1 MRGVRG
7 LLIVACLLLL
17 SVGVHGDSY
26 VPMASATV
34 GPDRVV
40 GAVAARGR
48 LQQLAPAP
56 PPATT
61 TALEGDTAAI
71 VPSDYLDEA
80 NAWRA
85 EVGAPALEWDD
96 TVAKVAQAWAD
107 HLKGQGCEMTHS
119 SGEWQKEAYKAA
131 GGPDEVL
138 GENIA
143 WACCDE
149 PPSQDGKQ
157 VVDMWASEKKSYA
170 YGALGDECTSHDG
183 GATGHYTQLV
193 WADSQKMGCGMATCG
208 DKVCRGC
215 RPLCVIVN
223 ET

>member
-1 MRGVRG
+1 MLGV
-7 LLIVACLLLL
+7 AW
-17 SVGVHGDSY
+17 GDAF
-26 VPMASATV
+26 VPISSATV
-34 GPDRVV
+34 GDDR
-40 GAVAARGR
+40 AANARAPRGR

-56 PPATT
+56 PATT
-61 TALEGDTAAI
+61 TALAGETAAI
-71 VPSDYLDEA
+71 VPGDYLDEA

-85 EVGAPALEWDD
+85 EVGAPALVWDE
-96 TVAKVAQAWAD
+96 TIAKVSQAWAD
-107 HLKGQGCEMTHS
+107 HLKGLGCEMAHS

-131 GGPDEVL
+131 GGPEDVL

-208 DKVCRGC
+208 DKVCYVVFAVLKCPVFCQRLHAVVG
-215 RPLCVIVN
+215 
-223 ET
+223 